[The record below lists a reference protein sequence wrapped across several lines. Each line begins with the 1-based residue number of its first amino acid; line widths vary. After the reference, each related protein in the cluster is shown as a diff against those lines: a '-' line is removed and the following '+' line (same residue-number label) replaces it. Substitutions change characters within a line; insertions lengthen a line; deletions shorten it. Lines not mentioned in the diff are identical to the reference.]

1 MHNIRTLL
9 ATGCLFALSALATN
23 GCVVS
28 SGDPAPVYTV
38 PVEGRLTLRWTIGE
52 LNDPN
57 ACAGAAVLDVQM
69 FAANGVAAG
78 EYQAACSALATTIV
92 ALAPGGY
99 TATARLIDGTGQ
111 PRTTP
116 VTLNPFVIRSGEE
129 LIIDI
134 DFPTSAFF

>member
-1 MHNIRTLL
+1 MNMLKITTLVGMGCLL
-9 ATGCLFALSALATN
+9 ASSAVVAS

-28 SGDPAPVYTV
+28 SGDPGPVYTV

-69 FAANGVAAG
+69 LTAGGVAAG
-78 EYQAACSALATTIV
+78 EYQAACSALATTIT
-92 ALAPGGY
+92 ALAPGAY
-99 TATARLIDGTGQ
+99 SATARLVDGTGQ

-116 VTLNPFVIRSGEE
+116 VTLNPFTIRSGEE
-129 LIIDI
+129 LVIDI
-134 DFPTSAFF
+134 DFP